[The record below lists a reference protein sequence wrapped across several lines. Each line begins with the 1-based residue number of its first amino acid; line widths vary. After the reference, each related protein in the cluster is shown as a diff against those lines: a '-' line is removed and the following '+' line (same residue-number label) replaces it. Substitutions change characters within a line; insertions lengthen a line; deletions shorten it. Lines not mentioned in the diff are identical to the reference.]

1 MKTLND
7 TGNSSLMQEL
17 PLVQV
22 NVDVLNNYNNLV
34 TESLNRYFK
43 LLEYTGYVNNNQ
55 VYQLIMLDII
65 GDIFDNYKEYITDED
80 MQLFSSLLPCLTNN
94 CLIPNDIKIT
104 SINCTSK

>member
-1 MKTLND
+1 
-7 TGNSSLMQEL
+7 MQEL

-65 GDIFDNYKEYITDED
+65 SDIFNNYEEYITDED
-80 MQLFSSLLPCLTNN
+80 MQLFSSLFN
-94 CLIPNDIKIT
+94 
-104 SINCTSK
+104 

>member
-7 TGNSSLMQEL
+7 TGNSSLIQEL

-65 GDIFDNYKEYITDED
+65 GDIFNNYKEYITDED
-80 MQLFSSLLPCLTNN
+80 M
-94 CLIPNDIKIT
+94 
-104 SINCTSK
+104 

>member
-1 MKTLND
+1 
-7 TGNSSLMQEL
+7 MQEL

-65 GDIFDNYKEYITDED
+65 GDIFNNYKEYITDED

-94 CLIPNDIKIT
+94 CLIPNDIKTT

>member
-7 TGNSSLMQEL
+7 TGNSSSMQEL

-65 GDIFDNYKEYITDED
+65 GDIFNNYEEYITDED
-80 MQLFSSLLPCLTNN
+80 MFFSSSLFN
-94 CLIPNDIKIT
+94 
-104 SINCTSK
+104 